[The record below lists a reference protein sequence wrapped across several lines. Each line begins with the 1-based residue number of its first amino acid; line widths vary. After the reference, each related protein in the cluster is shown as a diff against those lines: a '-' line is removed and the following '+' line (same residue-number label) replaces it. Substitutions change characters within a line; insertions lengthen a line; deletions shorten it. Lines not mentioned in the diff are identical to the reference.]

1 MEGKHMAEIRRIKSD
16 RERKIERRR
25 QDAIE
30 LRARDIIRESGGA
43 RCNCGGPSMGTGHSP
58 DCEYEFASDDAQ
70 TQAIDDVWDT
80 ITEAREWV
88 IVKQYERLVG
98 IAATAPAE
106 AKNSVQRAAAQYY
119 DIMNAQAQMAA
130 DDILVE
136 VIKELGSDPLES
148 VS

>member
-1 MEGKHMAEIRRIKSD
+1 MALRIKSD

-58 DCEYEFASDDAQ
+58 DCEYELLGDDAQ
-70 TQAIDDVWDT
+70 SQAADDVWDA
-80 ITEAREWV
+80 IAEARDWL
-88 IVKQYERLVG
+88 IVKDYERLVR

-106 AKNSVQRAAAQYY
+106 ARESVQRAAAQYY

-130 DDILVE
+130 GEIVVE
-136 VIKELGSDPLES
+136 MIEGLGADPLEP